1 MKSFLF
7 SVLALVVVSSSSA
20 LADQIPVY
28 PNPGTI
34 APQVLTYASASGGL
48 SLYFLGSEAGYNDTV
63 DVYDVQTGF
72 NSGAVF
78 PGHSTV
84 LGTMIMVG
92 TGPGEI
98 NAGDQLVIYINS
110 PERLFASVAS
120 YSADGVNHGYIVPYA
135 GGTVNGVD
143 VPAGTFVGMEDLWIT
158 DSDLDY
164 NDDTFMFVAGS
175 VTPVGTSNTPE
186 PGTWLL
192 MGTGMM
198 GLAGEVRRRF
208 AGSKE

>member
-1 MKSFLF
+1 MKSSLLSF
-7 SVLALVVVSSSSA
+7 LALVVASSAPA
-20 LADQIPVY
+20 LADPIPVY
-28 PNPGTI
+28 ANRGTV

-63 DVYDVQTGF
+63 EVYDVQTGY

-78 PGHSTV
+78 PGHSTA
-84 LGTMIMVG
+84 LGTTLMVG
-92 TGPGEI
+92 TGPGQI
-98 NAGDQLVIYINS
+98 NAGDQLVVYINS
-110 PERLFASVAS
+110 PEGLFASIAG
-120 YSADGVNHGYIVPYA
+120 YSADGVNHGYVVPY
-135 GGTVNGVD
+135 GGGIVNGVN

-164 NDDTFMFVAGS
+164 NDDTFLFTAGS
-175 VTPVGTSNTPE
+175 VTPVGTSNAPE

-192 MGTGMM
+192 MGTGLV